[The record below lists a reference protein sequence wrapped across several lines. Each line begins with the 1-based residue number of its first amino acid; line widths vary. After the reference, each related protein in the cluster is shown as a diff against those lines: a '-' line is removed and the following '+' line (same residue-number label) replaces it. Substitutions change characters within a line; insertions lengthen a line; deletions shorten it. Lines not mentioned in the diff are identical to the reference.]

1 MGIFDSIFGKKEKP
15 TDLICDYSVVYKGGH
30 PDYPKSKAGM
40 IDFYTCSD
48 RFEFS
53 ATMGS
58 KEWFKGL
65 VIPFDTIT
73 DLQIVQRQVGSV
85 EGILGGLDSR
95 QLNQAN
101 NIHIT
106 YTSNGC
112 EVILRLEMLSGVT
125 VMGQAQKCLEFE
137 DRLRTNS
144 IRSKFLQKA
153 SLNENQNGSV
163 SDIPSQ
169 IEKLATLMEKGIL
182 TKEEFDTK
190 KSELLS
196 KM

>member
-30 PDYPKSKAGM
+30 PDYPKSKNGM

-53 ATMGS
+53 PTMGS
-58 KEWFKGL
+58 KDWFKGL
-65 VIPFDTIT
+65 VIPFNTVI
-73 DLQIVQRQVGSV
+73 DLQIVQRQVGTV
-85 EGILGGLDSR
+85 EGLLGGLDSR

-106 YTSNGC
+106 YNSNGQ
-112 EVILRLEMLSGVT
+112 EVVLRLEMLSGVT

-144 IRSKFLQKA
+144 VRSKFSQKTI
-153 SLNENQNGSV
+153 STNGTV
-163 SDIPSQ
+163 SSELDIPSQ
-169 IEKLATLMEKGIL
+169 IEKLASLMEKGFL
-182 TKEEFDTK
+182 TKTEFETK
-190 KSELLS
+190 KAELLA

>member
-15 TDLICDYSVVYKGGH
+15 SDLLCDYSVVYKGGH

-40 IDFYTCSD
+40 IDFYTCPD

-58 KEWFKGL
+58 KDWFKGL
-65 VIPFDTIT
+65 VIPFNTIS

-106 YTSNGC
+106 YTSNGQ

-144 IRSKFLQKA
+144 IRTKFVQKA
-153 SLNENQNGSV
+153 TLGASNETSTP
-163 SDIPSQ
+163 DIPSQ
-169 IEKLATLMEKGIL
+169 IEKLASLMEKGIL
-182 TKEEFDTK
+182 TKAEFDTK
-190 KSELLS
+190 KADLLA